1 MAVKG
6 IKEAEKVTLGTIR
19 TLMQTWLA
27 PELRILGERLTH
39 VEAHLETIDRRLEGV
54 DKRLDGVDRRLDG
67 VDKRFDAV
75 DRRFDAL
82 EKRIDGVE
90 EKLNS
95 FRTEVRAEF
104 ATVHSEIRRLGQ
116 VVDFRERLA
125 RVEAKLA
132 AQPNRANLEK
142 SGSLPN

>member
-27 PELRILGERLTH
+27 PELRTLGERLTH
-39 VEAHLETIDRRLEGV
+39 VEARLETIDRRLEGM
-54 DKRLDGVDRRLDG
+54 DN
-67 VDKRFDAV
+67 
-75 DRRFDAL
+75 RFDAL

-104 ATVHSEIRRLGQ
+104 ATVHREIRRLDQGA
-116 VVDFRERLA
+116 DFRERLA

-132 AQPNRANLEK
+132 AQPNRANLQK
-142 SGSLPN
+142 SGPLPN

>member
-1 MAVKG
+1 
-6 IKEAEKVTLGTIR
+6 
-19 TLMQTWLA
+19 MQTWLA
-27 PELRILGERLTH
+27 PELRTLGERLTH
-39 VEAHLETIDRRLEGV
+39 VEDCLETMDRRLEGM
-54 DKRLDGVDRRLDG
+54 DRRLDG
-67 VDKRFDAV
+67 MDN
-75 DRRFDAL
+75 RFDAL
-82 EKRIDGVE
+82 EKGIDGVE
-90 EKLNS
+90 KKLNS

-104 ATVHSEIRRLGQ
+104 ATVHSEIRRLDQ